1 MIFQPRHLR
10 TANWQI
16 PTKDISKQPAARRR
30 NGMVKLKHYND
41 RAPKWVI
48 RDGQQTLGT
57 GCDECDREVDERKLG
72 EYILKKHDPEKALDR
87 DNPNATKIAD
97 ILSLEM
103 QHIAKAD
110 MPNSRKKQ
118 LINICQNMGNWS
130 GDRVVGDLNGEL
142 QERYAVERVYQAAA
156 WCDLKILAAAI
167 NRLMSRVT

>member
-1 MIFQPRHLR
+1 LALDAMNA
-10 TANWQI
+10 TAR
-16 PTKDISKQPAARRR
+16 S
-30 NGMVKLKHYND
+30 LKEN
-41 RAPKWVI
+41 
-48 RDGQQTLGT
+48 LGNT
-57 GCDECDREVDERKLG
+57 SS
-72 EYILKKHDPEKALDR
+72 KKHDPEKALDR

-118 LINICQNMGNWS
+118 LINICQNMGNWF

>member
-1 MIFQPRHLR
+1 
-10 TANWQI
+10 
-16 PTKDISKQPAARRR
+16 
-30 NGMVKLKHYND
+30 
-41 RAPKWVI
+41 
-48 RDGQQTLGT
+48 
-57 GCDECDREVDERKLG
+57 
-72 EYILKKHDPEKALDR
+72 
-87 DNPNATKIAD
+87 
-97 ILSLEM
+97 M

-118 LINICQNMGNWS
+118 LINICQNMGNWF